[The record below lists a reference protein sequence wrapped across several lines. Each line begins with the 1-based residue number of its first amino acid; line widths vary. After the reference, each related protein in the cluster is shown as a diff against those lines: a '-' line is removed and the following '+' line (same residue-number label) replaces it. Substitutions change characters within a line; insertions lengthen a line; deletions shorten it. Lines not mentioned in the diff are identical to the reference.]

1 MDKTAKQIAHEQRN
15 AARKAEAAAAKA
27 ARMEA
32 HFERNAELSIAA
44 AVRRTER
51 TAAHAE
57 RNERAALA
65 SATDAF
71 AQAIEQRYG
80 IVANDNV
87 KVAAAA

>member
-32 HFERNAELSIAA
+32 HSQHNLDLATQA
-44 AVRRTER
+44 AVRREAR
-51 TAAHAE
+51 SAA
-57 RNERAALA
+57 NEETALA
-65 SATDAF
+65 SATDAY

-80 IVANDNV
+80 IIANDNTALS
-87 KVAAAA
+87 AAA